1 MIDYITGGEYLNVTS
16 SNGSKPYINKSS
28 GQPMIGTVN
37 YDPSIGMRVYDGNNW
52 MTFGGGSATV
62 NLTPNAISILKWAEK
77 KMFEET
83 EREHLAKTNPVVK
96 NLLDQIKLKEDQ
108 LKMVETLL
116 KSSGNEGVIQT
127 KPLRF

>member
-16 SNGSKPYINKSS
+16 SNGSKPYINKSFK
-28 GQPMIGTVN
+28 
-37 YDPSIGMRVYDGNNW
+37 D
-52 MTFGGGSATV
+52 
-62 NLTPNAISILKWAEK
+62 
-77 KMFEET
+77 
-83 EREHLAKTNPVVK
+83 
-96 NLLDQIKLKEDQ
+96 LLDQIKLKEDQ